1 MEEGKDIVTCFRFAK
16 FFMKWLIS
24 NEFLYRQSK
33 SLIDAIFAEHD
44 YFCARLIVINRL
56 RLSGDRCHLVYHI
69 M

>member
-1 MEEGKDIVTCFRFAK
+1 MEEGKDIITCFRFAK

-44 YFCARLIVINRL
+44 YFCAQLIVINRL